1 MEKLTC
7 KNCGAPLDKNGK
19 CSYCGTIYKIEYDP
33 VLPARIIELHSAPV
47 KTLAC
52 QATIPRFIVD
62 KMDPEAA
69 RDYTLEELRNKMA
82 DGLLGM
88 MEIHS
93 EVEPYSD
100 VMVVRGYVRVVPPEF
115 RF

>member
-19 CSYCGTIYKIEYDP
+19 CSYCGTIYKIEHDP
-33 VLPARIIELHSAPV
+33 ILPVRIVELHSAPV
-47 KTLAC
+47 ETLVC
-52 QATIPRFIVD
+52 QATIPRSVVEKIGQ
-62 KMDPEAA
+62 EAA
-69 RDYTLEELRNKMA
+69 KDCILEELRNKMA
-82 DGLLGM
+82 DGLPSM
-88 MEIHS
+88 MEIRS

-100 VMVVRGYVRVVPPEF
+100 IMVVRGYVRVVPPEF